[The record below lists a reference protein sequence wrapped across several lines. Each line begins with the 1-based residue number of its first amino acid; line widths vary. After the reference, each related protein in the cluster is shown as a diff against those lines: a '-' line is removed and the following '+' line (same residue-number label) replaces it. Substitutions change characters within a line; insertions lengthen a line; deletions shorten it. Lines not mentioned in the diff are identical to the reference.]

1 MWQDDC
7 VFFELDVNLNGMCVR
22 RIKRVREKYEAE
34 LRDLERSERAAL
46 QKQQEMREK
55 HSEMEAELLRLQS
68 LLRQREQEIKDLTQV
83 TVVMVALFGL
93 STLIKEYR
101 LLINWQ
107 ALSTILGREG
117 NHKDSFWM

>member
-1 MWQDDC
+1 MF
-7 VFFELDVNLNGMCVR
+7 FFELDVNLIGMCMCVR

-101 LLINWQ
+101 LLMN
-107 ALSTILGREG
+107 
-117 NHKDSFWM
+117 

>member
-1 MWQDDC
+1 MC
-7 VFFELDVNLNGMCVR
+7 MCVR

-101 LLINWQ
+101 LLMN
-107 ALSTILGREG
+107 
-117 NHKDSFWM
+117 

>member
-1 MWQDDC
+1 MF
-7 VFFELDVNLNGMCVR
+7 FFELDVNLNGMCMCVR

-68 LLRQREQEIKDLTQV
+68 LLRQARAGNKRPHPGNRRYGG
-83 TVVMVALFGL
+83 TVWFVH
-93 STLIKEYR
+93 T
-101 LLINWQ
+101 
-107 ALSTILGREG
+107 
-117 NHKDSFWM
+117 H